1 MLKFDKVDYRSKKIS
16 KDKGIQGHYIK
27 NRELNP
33 WVRKIPCRRAWQPTL
48 TFFPGDSPWTE
59 EPGRLYSPRGH
70 KELDMTEIT

>member
-33 WVRKIPCRRAWQPTL
+33 WVAKIPWSRSWESIFL
-48 TFFPGDSPWTE
+48 TGEFHGQENLVGYIPW
-59 EPGRLYSPRGH
+59 GH
-70 KELDMTEIT
+70 KESDTTG

>member
-48 TFFPGDSPWTE
+48 TFFPGDSPGQRSLADYIVHGVTKSWT
-59 EPGRLYSPRGH
+59 
-70 KELDMTEIT
+70 